1 VRPGKHHKSSG
12 HGLSDLPRCG
22 VSSVAWFVA
31 DLLTTSKMEIR
42 KTKSKKWNGKGRKP
56 IMHSSTEMKTRMNL
70 VIGSAHKERNV
81 IGLYMTD
88 CVDGFEREAIIE
100 MGMDE
105 ARMLIK
111 MLGHLFNESGNPFRT
126 QESVIYAQ
134 GFEFL

>member
-1 VRPGKHHKSSG
+1 
-12 HGLSDLPRCG
+12 
-22 VSSVAWFVA
+22 
-31 DLLTTSKMEIR
+31 MEIR
-42 KTKSKKWNGKGRKP
+42 KTKVKKWNGKSRKP
-56 IMHSSTEMKTRMNL
+56 ILHSSTEMKTRMNL
-70 VIGSAHKERNV
+70 VIGSLQKERNV
-81 IGLYMTD
+81 IGLYMSD

-111 MLGHLFNESGNPFRT
+111 MLGHLFTESGNPFRS